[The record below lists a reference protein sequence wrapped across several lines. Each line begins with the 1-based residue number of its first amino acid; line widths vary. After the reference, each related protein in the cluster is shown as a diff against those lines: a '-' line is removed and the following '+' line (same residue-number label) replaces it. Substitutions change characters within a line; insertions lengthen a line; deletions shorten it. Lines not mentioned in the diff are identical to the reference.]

1 MIYHLHKQTKE
12 GSNVIDQSIKP
23 TSREKKVVISPL
35 DKKTKEGRVHAID
48 KQTKRGPRKEMCK

>member
-1 MIYHLHKQTKE
+1 M
-12 GSNVIDQSIKP
+12 IDQSIKP